1 MEIQTRI
8 AFDQIN
14 LVSHSKSF
22 SFRSSEQEDPG
33 PESDP
38 TRRSIYIIKT
48 EVHFSN
54 VWKHE

>member
-14 LVSHSKSF
+14 LASHSKSF

-38 TRRSIYIIKT
+38 TRRSIRFTNMDQIDIT
-48 EVHFSN
+48 
-54 VWKHE
+54 